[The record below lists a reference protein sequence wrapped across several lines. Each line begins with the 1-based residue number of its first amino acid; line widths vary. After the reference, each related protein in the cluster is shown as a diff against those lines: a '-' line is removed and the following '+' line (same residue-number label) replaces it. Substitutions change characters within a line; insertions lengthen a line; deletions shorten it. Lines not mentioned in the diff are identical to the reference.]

1 MSGIDAKQEMD
12 ALLAIT
18 AEEGGSDLHLSV
30 GRYPTVRIDG
40 RLVPLDK
47 KEILSAKDTF
57 ELVTSILTKERAE
70 AFLAEQEMDLSY
82 ELDEGN
88 TRFRVN
94 AFFQRGSVGASF
106 RLISSRIRTLEELN
120 MPSSVYDFTK
130 PAQGF
135 VLVTGPSGHG
145 KSTTLAALI
154 DRINME
160 KFKHV
165 ITIEDPIE
173 YVYTQNRCMIDQRE
187 VGTDTK
193 SFANALRAI
202 FREDADVI
210 LVGELRDWETIST
223 AITAAETGHLVFATL
238 HTNSAAQTIDRIIDS
253 FPASQQNQIRAQL
266 SGNLLGVV
274 SQRLIPRVGGGRV
287 PAVEIMKANSAV
299 KNLIRENKIHQLDL
313 VINTSADE
321 GMVSLN
327 SSLSRM
333 VKEGEISIEDAVTYT
348 TNANDL
354 KMLLRK

>member
-1 MSGIDAKQEMD
+1 MSGIDSKQAMES
-12 ALLAIT
+12 LLAIT

-47 KEILSAKDTF
+47 KEILSAQDTF
-57 ELVTSILTKERAE
+57 ELVTSILSKERRE
-70 AFLAEQEMDLSY
+70 AFLADQELDMSY
-82 ELDEGN
+82 ELEGKM
-88 TRFRVN
+88 RFRVN

-106 RLISSRIRTLEELN
+106 RLISSRIRTLEELS
-120 MPSSVYDFTK
+120 MPTSVYDFTK

-154 DRINME
+154 DRINLE
-160 KFKHV
+160 KFKHI
-165 ITIEDPIE
+165 ITVEDPIE

-193 SFANALRAI
+193 SFSNALRAI

-210 LVGELRDWETIST
+210 LVGELRDWETISM
-223 AITAAETGHLVFATL
+223 AITAAETGHLVYATL

-266 SGNLLGVV
+266 AGNLLGVI
-274 SQRLIPRVGGGRV
+274 SQRLIPRVGGGRI

-299 KNLIRENKIHQLDL
+299 KNLIRENKVHQLDL

-327 SSLSRM
+327 SSLAKM
-333 VKEGEISIEDAVTYT
+333 VKDGEISIEDAMTYS
-348 TNANDL
+348 TNSNDL

>member
-1 MSGIDAKQEMD
+1 MSGINAKQEMEG
-12 ALLAIT
+12 LLSTT
-18 AEEGGSDLHLSV
+18 AEQGASDLHLSV

-47 KEILSAKDTF
+47 HRILSAKDT
-57 ELVTSILTKERAE
+57 EDLVTSILSEERKI
-70 AFLAEQEMDLSY
+70 AFYGEQELDMSY
-82 ELDEGN
+82 ELEGK

-94 AFFQRGSVGASF
+94 AFWQRETVSASF
-106 RLISSRIRTLEELN
+106 RLISSHIRTLEELG
-120 MPSSVYDFTK
+120 MPSAIYDFVK
-130 PAQGF
+130 SSQGF

-154 DRINME
+154 DRINLE
-160 KFKHV
+160 KYKHV

-173 YVYTQNRCMIDQRE
+173 YVYTQNRCIIDQRE

-193 SFANALRAI
+193 TFANALKAA

-210 LVGELRDWETIST
+210 LVGELRDWETISI

-238 HTNSAAQTIDRIIDS
+238 HTNSAAQTVDRIIDS

-274 SQRLIPRVGGGRV
+274 SQRLIPRIGGGRL
-287 PAVEIMKANSAV
+287 PAVEIMKASPAV
-299 KNLIRENKIHQLDL
+299 KNLIREGKIHQLDL
-313 VINTSADE
+313 IINTSADD

-327 SSLSRM
+327 SSLAKLVR
-333 VKEGEISIEDAVTYT
+333 EGEIAIEDAVSFS
-348 TNANDL
+348 TNASDL
-354 KMLLRK
+354 KMLLQR

>member
-1 MSGIDAKQEMD
+1 MSGIDSKQAMES
-12 ALLAIT
+12 LLAIT

-47 KEILSAKDTF
+47 KEILSAQDTF
-57 ELVTSILTKERAE
+57 ALVTSILSNERRE
-70 AFLAEQEMDLSY
+70 TFLAEQELDMSY
-82 ELDEGN
+82 ELEGKM
-88 TRFRVN
+88 RFRVN
-94 AFFQRGSVGASF
+94 AFFQRGAVGASF
-106 RLISSRIRTLEELN
+106 RLISSRIRTLEELS
-120 MPSSVYDFTK
+120 MPASVYDFTK

-154 DRINME
+154 DRINLE
-160 KFKHV
+160 KFKHIV
-165 ITIEDPIE
+165 TVEDPIE

-210 LVGELRDWETIST
+210 LVGELRDWETISM
-223 AITAAETGHLVFATL
+223 AITAAETGHLVYATL

-266 SGNLLGVV
+266 AGNLLGVI
-274 SQRLIPRVGGGRV
+274 SQRLIPRIGGGRI

-299 KNLIRENKIHQLDL
+299 KNLIRENKVHQLDL

-327 SSLSRM
+327 SSLAKM
-333 VKEGEISIEDAVTYT
+333 VKDGEISIEDAMTYS

>member
-1 MSGIDAKQEMD
+1 MSGIDSKQEMEN
-12 ALLAIT
+12 LLAVT

-57 ELVTSILTKERAE
+57 DLVTSILSKERTE
-70 AFLAEQEMDLSY
+70 AFLREQELDMSY
-82 ELDEGN
+82 ELEGKM
-88 TRFRVN
+88 RFRVN
-94 AFFQRGSVGASF
+94 AFFQRNAVGASF
-106 RLISSRIRTLEELN
+106 RLISSRIRPLEELN
-120 MPSSVYDFTK
+120 MPGSVYDFTK

-154 DRINME
+154 DRINLE
-160 KFKHV
+160 KFKHI

-193 SFANALRAI
+193 SFSNALRAI

-327 SSLSRM
+327 SALARL
-333 VKEGEISIEDAVTYT
+333 VRAGEISIEDAVTYS
-348 TNANDL
+348 TNTNDL

>member
-1 MSGIDAKQEMD
+1 MSGINSKQEMEG
-12 ALLAIT
+12 LLSTT
-18 AEEGGSDLHLSV
+18 AEENASDLHISV
-30 GRYPTVRIDG
+30 GRYPTLRIDG
-40 RLVPLDK
+40 RLVPLNGK
-47 KEILSAKDTF
+47 SILSAKDTE
-57 ELVTSILTKERAE
+57 ELITSILTEKRKQQFYE
-70 AFLAEQEMDLSY
+70 EQELDLSY
-82 ELDEGN
+82 ELEGG
-88 TRFRVN
+88 TRFRAN
-94 AFFQRGSVGASF
+94 MFFQRGNVSAAF
-106 RLISSRIRTLEELN
+106 RLISSRIKTLEELG

-130 PAQGF
+130 PSQGF

-154 DRINME
+154 DRINSE
-160 KFKHV
+160 KYQHI

-173 YVYTQNRCMIDQRE
+173 YIYTQNRCIVDQRE
-187 VGTDTK
+187 VCTDTK
-193 SFANALRAI
+193 SFQHALRAI

-266 SGNLLGVV
+266 SGNLLGVI
-274 SQRLIPRVGGGRV
+274 SQRLIPRIGGGRV

-299 KNLIRENKIHQLDL
+299 RNLIRENKIHQLDL

-327 SSLSRM
+327 NSLARL
-333 VKEGEISIEDAVTYT
+333 VKEGEISVEDANTYS
-348 TNANDL
+348 TNTNDL
-354 KMLLRK
+354 KMLLTR

>member
-1 MSGIDAKQEMD
+1 MSGINSRQEMEG
-12 ALLAIT
+12 LLAIV
-18 AEEGGSDLHLSV
+18 AEEGASDLHLSV

-47 KEILSAKDTF
+47 KQVLSAKDSE
-57 ELVTSILTKERAE
+57 ELITSILDDNKKKQLFDEHE
-70 AFLAEQEMDLSY
+70 LDFSY
-82 ELDEGN
+82 ELEGK

-94 AFFQRGSVGASF
+94 VFFQRGTLGAAF
-106 RLISSRIRTLEELN
+106 RLISSRIRTLEELG

-130 PAQGF
+130 SSQGF

-145 KSTTLAALI
+145 KSTTLAALV

-160 KFKHV
+160 KYEHV
-165 ITIEDPIE
+165 ITVEDPIE
-173 YVYTQNRCMIDQRE
+173 YVYTQNHCMIDQRE

-193 SFANALRAI
+193 SFSNALRAI

-210 LVGELRDWETIST
+210 LVGELRDWETISM

-253 FPASQQNQIRAQL
+253 FPASQQNQVRAQL

-274 SQRLIPRVGGGRV
+274 SQRLIPRIGGGRV
-287 PAVEIMKANSAV
+287 PAVEIMKSNSAV

-321 GMVSLN
+321 GMISLN
-327 SSLSRM
+327 NSLAKL
-333 VKEGEISIEDAVTYT
+333 VKEGEISIEDAVTYS

-354 KMLLRK
+354 KMLLRR

>member
-1 MSGIDAKQEMD
+1 MSGINAKQEMEM
-12 ALLAIT
+12 LLATT
-18 AEEGGSDLHLSV
+18 AEQGASDLHLSV

-47 KEILSAKDTF
+47 HRILSATDTE
-57 ELVTSILTKERAE
+57 ELVTSILNEQRKMD
-70 AFLAEQEMDLSY
+70 FYGEQELDMSY
-82 ELDEGN
+82 ELEGK

-94 AFFQRGSVGASF
+94 AFWQRGTVSASF
-106 RLISSRIRTLEELN
+106 RLISSHIRTLEELG
-120 MPSSVYDFTK
+120 MPSSIYDFTK
-130 PAQGF
+130 SSQGF
-135 VLVTGPSGHG
+135 VIVTGPSGHG

-154 DRINME
+154 DRINLE
-160 KFKHV
+160 KYKHV

-173 YVYTQNRCMIDQRE
+173 YVYTQNRCIIDQRE

-193 SFANALRAI
+193 NFAAALRAA

-210 LVGELRDWETIST
+210 LVGELRDWETISI

-238 HTNSAAQTIDRIIDS
+238 HTNSAAQTVDRIIDS

-274 SQRLIPRVGGGRV
+274 SQRLIPRIGGGRL

-299 KNLIRENKIHQLDL
+299 KNLIREGKIHQLDL
-313 VINTSADE
+313 IINTSADD

-327 SSLSRM
+327 NSLARM
-333 VKEGEISIEDAVTYT
+333 VKEGEVAIEDAISFS
-348 TNANDL
+348 TNPADL
-354 KMLLRK
+354 KMLLQK

>member
-1 MSGIDAKQEMD
+1 MSGINSKQGMEE
-12 ALLAIT
+12 LLAIT
-18 AEEGGSDLHLSV
+18 AEEGASDLHLSV

-47 KEILSAKDTF
+47 KKILSPKDT
-57 ELVTSILTKERAE
+57 EDLVTSLLNDERKEY
-70 AFLAEQEMDLSY
+70 FYKEQELDMSY
-82 ELDEGN
+82 ELEGK

-94 AFFQRGSVGASF
+94 AFWQRGTVGASY
-106 RLISSRIRTLEELN
+106 RLISSRIRTLEELGV
-120 MPSSVYDFTK
+120 PSSVYDFTK
-130 PAQGF
+130 PSQGF

-160 KFKHV
+160 KYKHV
-165 ITIEDPIE
+165 ITVEDPIE
-173 YVYTQNRCMIDQRE
+173 YVYTQNHCIIDQRE

-193 SFANALRAI
+193 SFGNALRAV

-274 SQRLIPRVGGGRV
+274 SQRLIPRIGGGRM
-287 PAVEIMKANSAV
+287 PAVEIMKSNSAV
-299 KNLIRENKIHQLDL
+299 KNLIRENKVHQLDL

-327 SSLSRM
+327 NSLARL
-333 VKEGEISIEDAVTYT
+333 VREGEISIEDAVSYS
-348 TNANDL
+348 TNTNDL
-354 KMLLRK
+354 KMLLQR